1 VVYERER
8 QIALEAVAEA
18 AKLCAAVRAEMVS
31 AQALEK
37 GDRSPVTIADF
48 GSQAVVC
55 RRLLTAF
62 PHDQIVAEE
71 DAGDLRK
78 AENALQLTQ
87 VTQYV
92 QRCEAAATPERVCE
106 WIDAGKGSVA
116 QRFWTLDPIDGTKG
130 FLRHEQFAIALALI
144 EDGRVQVGALACP
157 NLPIDMAQPSGQHGV
172 VFWAV
177 RGGGAEMVSL
187 NGGKSLPI
195 SVSSVSDPAGARFVE
210 SVEAG
215 HTDHDAHASLARSL
229 GITRPSLRL
238 DSQAK
243 YGVVARGDSAIYLR
257 LPSPKTPD
265 YRERIWDHA
274 AGVLIVEEAG
284 GRVTDAYGRELDF
297 GQGPRLLNNQGI
309 VVSNGQFHSDILEAI
324 AQQL

>member
-1 VVYERER
+1 
-8 QIALEAVAEA
+8 
-18 AKLCAAVRAEMVS
+18 
-31 AQALEK
+31 
-37 GDRSPVTIADF
+37 
-48 GSQAVVC
+48 
-55 RRLLTAF
+55 
-62 PHDQIVAEE
+62 
-71 DAGDLRK
+71 
-78 AENALQLTQ
+78 
-87 VTQYV
+87 
-92 QRCEAAATPERVCE
+92 
-106 WIDAGKGSVA
+106 
-116 QRFWTLDPIDGTKG
+116 
-130 FLRHEQFAIALALI
+130 
-144 EDGRVQVGALACP
+144 
-157 NLPIDMAQPSGQHGV
+157 
-172 VFWAV
+172 
-177 RGGGAEMVSL
+177 MVSL
-187 NGGKSLPI
+187 DGGEPLPI
-195 SVSSVSDPAGARFVE
+195 SVSSISDPAGVRFVE
-210 SVEAG
+210 SVEAS